1 LLLMVSRQQA
11 LHPAQARVES
21 DLLQPVIKL
30 RLPFWWVGE
39 VESRVGKN
47 LSAVRWACTFD
58 RCKPIRV
65 Q

>member
-1 LLLMVSRQQA
+1 MVSRQQA

-21 DLLQPVIKL
+21 DLLQPFIKL
-30 RLPFWWVGE
+30 RLPFCWVGE

-47 LSAVRWACTFD
+47 LSALRWACTFD
-58 RCKPIRV
+58 RRKPIRV